1 MPKPDLH
8 LERIRELIAIM
19 DETGVSELSVELP
32 ELKISLKREVGAAA
46 LPEPAAG
53 EAAGGPAAI
62 PTRGS
67 AAASAQG
74 GLSSPMLVP
83 VAAPMVGTFRAAA
96 EGGRKLAPGDAV
108 ASGQAVGAIEA
119 MKVPNEIAA
128 PVSGIVREVLAA
140 DGAPVEYGQP
150 LMLIEPL
157 AAPEGAEVEAEAL

>member
-1 MPKPDLH
+1 MPKSDLH

-32 ELKISLKREVGAAA
+32 ELKISLKREAGAAP
-46 LPEPAAG
+46 LPEPAAA
-53 EAAGGPAAI
+53 EAEAAAI
-62 PTRGS
+62 PAQGS
-67 AAASAQG
+67 AAAGARG
-74 GLSSPMLVP
+74 GLSTPTLVP
-83 VAAPMVGTFRAAA
+83 VVAPMVGTFRAAA
-96 EGGRKLAPGDAV
+96 GGGRKLAPGDAV

-119 MKVPNEIAA
+119 MKVPNDVAA